1 MSLSTARSTAQ
12 SIFNNTARQT
22 SVIGTNISNVQ
33 NGDYNKR
40 TVMIVSTEHGARVG
54 SVYREENAALFRQ
67 SLESNSSASAQAT
80 LTDGLTKEIANLLGG
95 GNYDRSPNTY
105 LSTFRDTL
113 SSYGAKPAD
122 TTLAAGVVSAAKD
135 LVQSLNSTSTG
146 LQAIRQDADKKIN
159 EQVGNLNALLASFET
174 VNTKVI
180 QATSTGNDPNSA
192 LDERDALLKKIS
204 DLVGIYSVTREN
216 GDMALYTS
224 EGTTL
229 FETIPRVVSTKPM
242 ESYNAGAI
250 TQDVF
255 IDGVAITPGDG
266 GDTSA
271 KGSLQALL
279 QIRDQVAPTYQRQL
293 DEIATA
299 LILMF
304 KEENQNGNG
313 SFAAGLFYDI
323 KNPSLPILPDPAAGE
338 PKEKLDIKH
347 MPVDD
352 MSTRIRISAAVLPPT
367 GNPALIRDGGIAGEA
382 YRANPDGSSGYSELL
397 DNYVESFEDVK
408 FGFSDSS
415 SIGGDQSVLDFST
428 ASVGWFE
435 SLRSSASNADET
447 KTALM
452 ARTSEAY
459 SNVTSVSLDEEL
471 SLLLDVEQSYKA
483 GTKLLSTI
491 DEMIKTLLDSVG

>member
-95 GNYDRSPNTY
+95 GNYDRSPSTY

-229 FETIPRVVSTKPM
+229 FETIPRTVTSKPM
-242 ESYNAGAI
+242 STYNAGAA
-250 TQDVF
+250 TQSVL
-255 IDGVAITPGDG
+255 IDGVAMTPGDG

-293 DEIATA
+293 DEIAAT
-299 LILMF
+299 LVDMF
-304 KEENQNGNG
+304 KEKDPDGI
-313 SFAAGLFYDI
+313 FADAAGLFYD
-323 KNPSLPILPDPAAGE
+323 KANPILPIPPATL
-338 PKEKLDIKH
+338 PI
-347 MPVDD
+347 DD
-352 MSTRIRISAAVLPPT
+352 MATRISVSSAVVPPSGKPT
-367 GNPALIRDGGIAGEA
+367 LIRDGGIAGAA
-382 YRANPDGSSGYSELL
+382 YIANRDGVSGYSELL
-397 DNYVESFEDVK
+397 NRYAESFEAAEYT
-408 FGFSDSS
+408 FSDESG
-415 SIGGDQSVLDFST
+415 IGGQQSILSFST
-428 ASVGWFE
+428 ASIGWFE